1 MHRQKGTSNIPDKGV
16 RTKSWT
22 RKGPLVVSRILR
34 KLVCRLWNE

>member
-22 RKGPLVVSRILR
+22 RKGPLQEVVNIAH
-34 KLVCRLWNE
+34 V